1 MPGGIGRLLRSSAL
15 VAASNILIAAA
26 GIPVANAAP
35 VLLPGY
41 NTHQST
47 MAIQPQWQRLLATA
61 ALQHDNAQLLWQDLH
76 NAAIGKDPMRQL
88 DMVNRYFNGIRY
100 GADTA
105 IYGASDYWASPA
117 EFIARGFGDC
127 EDYSIAKYTALRA
140 LGWSADNLFIVVA
153 RDIQKAI
160 GHAVLAAKIE
170 DRWYFLDNLA
180 MTIRTPAE
188 VPYYQP
194 IYALNETQLMIYER
208 SWPTREAV
216 RRAKRG
222 GVDIASSD

>member
-1 MPGGIGRLLRSSAL
+1 MTGGIARLVRSSAL
-15 VAASNILIAAA
+15 LAAATILIAAT
-26 GIPVANAAP
+26 GIPVAHAAP

-41 NTHQST
+41 QTQQST
-47 MAIQPQWQRLLATA
+47 MAIQPQWQRLLSTA
-61 ALQHDNAQLLWQDLH
+61 ALHPDNAQPLWQDLH
-76 NAAIGKDPMRQL
+76 NAAIGKDPLRQL
-88 DMVNRYFNGIRY
+88 DMVNRYFNEIRY

-140 LGWSADNLFIVVA
+140 LGWRADDLFIVVV
-153 RDIQKAI
+153 RDIQRAI
-160 GHAVLAAKIE
+160 GHAVLAVKIE

-180 MTIRTPAE
+180 MTVRTRAE

-194 IYALNETQLMIYER
+194 IYALNETQLITYER

-216 RRAKRG
+216 RRTRSG
-222 GVDIASSD
+222 RVDIASST